1 VVFFSSM
8 NQANHL
14 HLLNSIFGHK
24 SFRGSQEKI
33 VLHLYKGE
41 DCLVLMP
48 TSAGKSLCYQIPA
61 LMRDGVGIIISPLIA
76 LMKDQVDNLNEMGV
90 RAKAL
95 NSSLPFKEVLEI
107 QKELRR
113 GDLDLLY
120 IAPEKLAN
128 PSFFSFLKT
137 LNIALFAIDEAH
149 CISEWGHDFRPS
161 YLQLGVL
168 KDEFPGVPLIAL
180 TATADKQTRAEI
192 LEKLKIPEK
201 NLFLSSFDRPNISYE
216 IVEKKRPKEQLQAF
230 LRENKG
236 ESGIVYCMS
245 RKKVEELALWL
256 SERGLKALPYH
267 AGLDEKIRAR
277 NQNTFIKE
285 EEIIMVATVAFG
297 MGIDKPNVRFV
308 AHMDLPKS
316 IEAYYQE
323 TGRAGRDGLPSK
335 AWMTY
340 GLDSV
345 VYLKKLMEGSEADN
359 ERKWVEKRK
368 CDQLISYC
376 ETAKCR
382 RERLLEYFD
391 EPFKGPCKNC
401 DNCWTT
407 QESVDATLWS
417 KMALSA
423 VFRTG
428 ESFGVHHLVSL
439 LRGENNEKV
448 RQFNHQ
454 NLSVYGI
461 GKMNSPF
468 IWKALFRKLIAENY
482 LLVDSESFGALSL
495 SSKSGLIL
503 KENQKVFLKIKE
515 STKKEKQPLGVVG
528 GDPHKREVD
537 FKDEFQ
543 KKLFDRLRA
552 FRLKLSKERG
562 VAPYNIFID
571 KTLMEMA
578 DKRPQTMKDFRS
590 LNGVGNFKLRRYG
603 KLFVDFLSESERLQ

>member
-1 VVFFSSM
+1 
-8 NQANHL
+8 
-14 HLLNSIFGHK
+14 
-24 SFRGSQEKI
+24 
-33 VLHLYKGE
+33 
-41 DCLVLMP
+41 
-48 TSAGKSLCYQIPA
+48 
-61 LMRDGVGIIISPLIA
+61 
-76 LMKDQVDNLNEMGV
+76 
-90 RAKAL
+90 
-95 NSSLPFKEVLEI
+95 
-107 QKELRR
+107 
-113 GDLDLLY
+113 
-120 IAPEKLAN
+120 
-128 PSFFSFLKT
+128 
-137 LNIALFAIDEAH
+137 
-149 CISEWGHDFRPS
+149 
-161 YLQLGVL
+161 
-168 KDEFPGVPLIAL
+168 
-180 TATADKQTRAEI
+180 
-192 LEKLKIPEK
+192 
-201 NLFLSSFDRPNISYE
+201 
-216 IVEKKRPKEQLQAF
+216 
-230 LRENKG
+230 
-236 ESGIVYCMS
+236 
-245 RKKVEELALWL
+245 
-256 SERGLKALPYH
+256 
-267 AGLDEKIRAR
+267 
-277 NQNTFIKE
+277 
-285 EEIIMVATVAFG
+285 
-297 MGIDKPNVRFV
+297 
-308 AHMDLPKS
+308 
-316 IEAYYQE
+316 
-323 TGRAGRDGLPSK
+323 
-335 AWMTY
+335 
-340 GLDSV
+340 
-345 VYLKKLMEGSEADN
+345 MEGSEADN

-391 EPFKGPCKNC
+391 EAFKGPCKNC

-454 NLSVYGI
+454 DLSVYGI

-495 SSKSGLIL
+495 SSKSAQIL

-515 STKKEKQPLGVVG
+515 SAKKEKQPLGVVG

-543 KKLFDRLRA
+543 KKLFDRLRS

>member
-1 VVFFSSM
+1 MIFFPSM

-24 SFRGSQEKI
+24 NFRGLQERI
-33 VLHLYKGE
+33 VLHLHKGE

-76 LMKDQVDNLNEMGV
+76 LMKDQVDNLNEMGIKA
-90 RAKAL
+90 RAL
-95 NSSLPFKEVLEI
+95 NSSLPFNEVLEV
-107 QKELRR
+107 QRELRE
-113 GDLDLLY
+113 GKLDLLY
-120 IAPEKLAN
+120 VAPEKLAN
-128 PSFFSFLKT
+128 PSFFSLLKT

-168 KDEFPGVPLIAL
+168 KEDFPEVPMIAL
-180 TATADKQTRAEI
+180 TATADKQTRKEI
-192 LEKLKIPEK
+192 LDKLKIPEK

-216 IVEKKRPKEQLQAF
+216 IVEKKKPKEQLLSF

-236 ESGIVYCMS
+236 ESGIIYCMS
-245 RKKVEELALWL
+245 RKKVEDLALWL
-256 SERGLKALPYH
+256 SEKGLKALPYH
-267 AGLDEKIRAR
+267 AGLDEGLRAR

-285 EEIIMVATVAFG
+285 EEVIMVATVAFG

-316 IEAYYQE
+316 LEAYYQE

-345 VYLKKLMEGSEADN
+345 VYLKKLMENSEADHG
-359 ERKWVEKRK
+359 RKLVEKKK

-376 ETAKCR
+376 ESFQCR
-382 RERLLEYFD
+382 RQRLLEYFD

-423 VFRTG
+423 VFRTR

-454 NLSVYGI
+454 NLSVFGI
-461 GKMNSPF
+461 GKMNSSHV
-468 IWKALFRKLIAENY
+468 WKSLFRKLIAENY
-482 LLVDSESFGALSL
+482 LSVDNEGFGALSI
-495 SSKSGLIL
+495 SPKGALIL
-503 KENQKVFLKIKE
+503 KENEKVFLKIKD
-515 STKKEKQPLGVVG
+515 SSKKEQTVTGS
-528 GDPHKREVD
+528 DPYKKEVD
-537 FKDEFQ
+537 FKDDFQ
-543 KKLFDRLRA
+543 KKLFDDLRA

-562 VAPYNIFID
+562 VAPYHIFID

-578 DKRPQTMKDFRS
+578 DKKPQSMKDLRN
-590 LNGVGNFKLRRYG
+590 LHGVGNFKLRRYG
-603 KLFVDFLSESERLQ
+603 KLFVDFLSDSARLQ

>member
-1 VVFFSSM
+1 MSQV
-8 NQANHL
+8 NHL

-24 SFRGSQEKI
+24 TFRGQQEKI
-33 VLHLYKGE
+33 VLHLCSGK

-61 LMRDGVGIIISPLIA
+61 LMRDGVGVIISPLIA

-90 RAKAL
+90 RARAL
-95 NSSLPFKEVLEI
+95 NSSLSFNEVLEV
-107 QKELRR
+107 QKLLREGR
-113 GDLDLLY
+113 LDLLY
-120 IAPEKLAN
+120 LAPEKLAN
-128 PSFFSFLKT
+128 KPFFSFLKT

-161 YLQLGVL
+161 YLQLGFL
-168 KDEFPGVPLIAL
+168 KKYFPQVPLIAL
-180 TATADKQTRAEI
+180 TATADKQTRVEI
-192 LEKLKIPEK
+192 LEKLKIPEE

-216 IVEKKRPKEQLQAF
+216 IIEKKRPKEQLLAF
-230 LRENKG
+230 LKENKG

-245 RKKVEELALWL
+245 RKKVEDLALWL
-256 SERGLKALPYH
+256 TEKGLKALPYH
-267 AGLDEKIRAR
+267 AGLDEKLRER

-316 IEAYYQE
+316 LEAYYQE

-345 VYLKKLMEGSEADN
+345 VYLKKLMENSEADN
-359 ERKWVEKRK
+359 ERKLVEKKK

-376 ETAKCR
+376 ESIQCR
-382 RERLLEYFD
+382 RQSLLEYFD
-391 EPFKGPCKNC
+391 EPYKGPCKNC

-439 LRGENNEKV
+439 LRGENNEKI
-448 RQFNHQ
+448 RQFNHE
-454 NLSVYGI
+454 NLSVFGI

-468 IWKALFRKLIAENY
+468 LWKTLFRKLIAENY
-482 LLVDSESFGALSL
+482 LRVDSEGFGALSL
-495 SSKSGLIL
+495 SPKSAQIL
-503 KENQKVFLKIKE
+503 KEGQKVFLKNKCHSKNDQKRSEFID
-515 STKKEKQPLGVVG
+515 
-528 GDPHKREVD
+528 GDPHKKKVD
-537 FKDEFQ
+537 FKDDFQ
-543 KKLFDRLRA
+543 KKLFDDLRA
-552 FRLKLSKERG
+552 FRLKLSRERG
-562 VAPYNIFID
+562 VAPYHIFID
-571 KTLMEMA
+571 RTLMEMA
-578 DKRPQTMKDFRS
+578 DKRPQTMKDLRN
-590 LNGVGNFKLRRYG
+590 LHGVGNFKLRRYG
-603 KLFVDFLSESERLQ
+603 KLFVDFLSESVSLQ

>member
-1 VVFFSSM
+1 
-8 NQANHL
+8 
-14 HLLNSIFGHK
+14 
-24 SFRGSQEKI
+24 
-33 VLHLYKGE
+33 
-41 DCLVLMP
+41 MP

-61 LMRDGVGIIISPLIA
+61 LMRDGVGVIISPLIA

-90 RAKAL
+90 RARAL
-95 NSSLPFKEVLEI
+95 NSSLSFNEVLEV
-107 QKELRR
+107 QKLLREGR
-113 GDLDLLY
+113 LDLLY
-120 IAPEKLAN
+120 LAPEKLAN
-128 PSFFSFLKT
+128 KPFFSFLKT

-161 YLQLGVL
+161 YLQLGFL
-168 KDEFPGVPLIAL
+168 KKYFPQVPLIAL
-180 TATADKQTRAEI
+180 TATADKQTRVEI
-192 LEKLKIPEK
+192 LEKLKIPEE

-216 IVEKKRPKEQLQAF
+216 IIEKKRPKEQLLAF
-230 LRENKG
+230 LKENKG

-245 RKKVEELALWL
+245 RKKVEDLALWL
-256 SERGLKALPYH
+256 TEKGLKALPYH
-267 AGLDEKIRAR
+267 AGLDEKLRER

-316 IEAYYQE
+316 LEAYYQE

-345 VYLKKLMEGSEADN
+345 VYLKKLMENSEADN
-359 ERKWVEKRK
+359 ERKLVEKKK

-376 ETAKCR
+376 ESIQCR
-382 RERLLEYFD
+382 RQSLLEYFD
-391 EPFKGPCKNC
+391 EPYKGPCKNC

-439 LRGENNEKV
+439 LRGENNEKI
-448 RQFNHQ
+448 RQFNHE
-454 NLSVYGI
+454 NLSVFGI

-468 IWKALFRKLIAENY
+468 LWKTLFRKLIAENY
-482 LLVDSESFGALSL
+482 LRVDSEGFGALSL
-495 SSKSGLIL
+495 SPKSAQIL
-503 KENQKVFLKIKE
+503 KEGQKVFLKNKCHSKNDQKRSEFID
-515 STKKEKQPLGVVG
+515 
-528 GDPHKREVD
+528 GDPHKKKVD
-537 FKDEFQ
+537 FKDDFQ
-543 KKLFDRLRA
+543 KKLFDDLRA
-552 FRLKLSKERG
+552 FRLKLSRERG
-562 VAPYNIFID
+562 VAPYHIFID
-571 KTLMEMA
+571 RTLMEMA
-578 DKRPQTMKDFRS
+578 DKRPQTMKDLRN
-590 LNGVGNFKLRRYG
+590 LHGVGNFKLRRYG
-603 KLFVDFLSESERLQ
+603 KLFVDFLSESVSLQ

>member
-1 VVFFSSM
+1 MVFFSSM
-8 NQANHL
+8 NQAGHL
-14 HLLNSIFGHK
+14 YLLNSVFGHK
-24 SFRGSQEKI
+24 SFRGLQERI
-33 VLHLYKGE
+33 VLHLYEGQ

-61 LMRDGVGIIISPLIA
+61 LMRDGVGVIISPLIA

-95 NSSLPFKEVLEI
+95 NSSLSFNEVLEV
-107 QKELRR
+107 QRELRE
-113 GDLDLLY
+113 GKLDLLY
-120 IAPEKLAN
+120 VAPEKLTNSA
-128 PSFFSFLKT
+128 FFSFLKT

-168 KDEFPGVPLIAL
+168 KNEFPEVPLIAL
-180 TATADKQTRAEI
+180 TATADKQTRNEI
-192 LEKLKIPEK
+192 LDKLKIPKK

-216 IVEKKRPKEQLQAF
+216 IVEKKRPKDQLFSF
-230 LRENKG
+230 LKENKG

-245 RKKVEELALWL
+245 RKKVEELASWL
-256 SERGLKALPYH
+256 SDKGLKALPYH
-267 AGLDEKIRAR
+267 AGLDEGVRAR
-277 NQNTFIKE
+277 NQNAFIKE
-285 EEIIMVATVAFG
+285 EEVIMVATVAFG

-316 IEAYYQE
+316 LEAYYQE

-345 VYLKKLMEGSEADN
+345 VYLKKLMENSEAGN
-359 ERKWVEKRK
+359 ERKLVEKKK

-376 ETAKCR
+376 ESFHCR
-382 RERLLEYFD
+382 RQILLEYFD
-391 EPFKGPCKNC
+391 EVFKAPCKNC

-407 QESVDATLWS
+407 QETVDATLWS

-439 LRGENNEKV
+439 LRGEKNEKV
-448 RQFNHQ
+448 KQFNHQ
-454 NLSVYGI
+454 DLSVFGI
-461 GKMNSPF
+461 GKMNSPN
-468 IWKALFRKLIAENY
+468 IWKSLFRKLIAENY
-482 LLVDSESFGALSL
+482 LSVDNEGFGSL
-495 SSKSGLIL
+495 SISAKGALIL
-503 KENQKVFLKIKE
+503 KENQKVFLNVKE
-515 STKKEKQPLGVVG
+515 SSKKEQKDMGVIG
-528 GDPHKREVD
+528 RNPHKKEMD
-537 FKDEFQ
+537 FKDDFQ
-543 KKLFDRLRA
+543 KKLFDDLRA

-562 VAPYNIFID
+562 VAPYHIFID

-578 DKRPQTMKDFRS
+578 DKKPQTMKDLRH
-590 LNGVGNFKLRRYG
+590 LHGVGNFKLRRYG
-603 KLFVDFLSESERLQ
+603 KLFVDFLSDSESSY

>member
-1 VVFFSSM
+1 MSQV
-8 NQANHL
+8 NHL

-24 SFRGSQEKI
+24 TFRGQQEKI
-33 VLHLYKGE
+33 VLHLCSGK

-61 LMRDGVGIIISPLIA
+61 LMRDGVGVIISPLIA

-90 RAKAL
+90 RARAL
-95 NSSLPFKEVLEI
+95 NSSLSFNEVLEV
-107 QKELRR
+107 QKLLREGR
-113 GDLDLLY
+113 LDLLY
-120 IAPEKLAN
+120 LAPEKLAN
-128 PSFFSFLKT
+128 KPFFSFLKT

-161 YLQLGVL
+161 YLQLGFL
-168 KDEFPGVPLIAL
+168 KKYFPQVPLIAL
-180 TATADKQTRAEI
+180 TATADKQTRVEI
-192 LEKLKIPEK
+192 LEKLKIPEE

-216 IVEKKRPKEQLQAF
+216 IIEKKRPKEQLLAF
-230 LRENKG
+230 LKENKG

-245 RKKVEELALWL
+245 RKKVEDLALWL
-256 SERGLKALPYH
+256 TEKGLKALPYH
-267 AGLDEKIRAR
+267 AGLDEKLRER

-316 IEAYYQE
+316 LEAYYQE

-345 VYLKKLMEGSEADN
+345 VYLKKLMENSEADN
-359 ERKWVEKRK
+359 ERKLVEKKK

-376 ETAKCR
+376 ESIQCR
-382 RERLLEYFD
+382 RQRLLEYFD
-391 EPFKGPCKNC
+391 EPYKGPCKNC

-439 LRGENNEKV
+439 LRGENNEKI
-448 RQFNHQ
+448 RQFNHE
-454 NLSVYGI
+454 NLSVFGI

-468 IWKALFRKLIAENY
+468 LWKTLFRKLIAENY
-482 LLVDSESFGALSL
+482 LRVDSEGFGALSL
-495 SSKSGLIL
+495 SPKSAQIL
-503 KENQKVFLKIKE
+503 KEGQKVFLKNKCHSKNDQKRSEFID
-515 STKKEKQPLGVVG
+515 
-528 GDPHKREVD
+528 GDPHKKKVD
-537 FKDEFQ
+537 FKDDFQ
-543 KKLFDRLRA
+543 KKLFDDLRA
-552 FRLKLSKERG
+552 FRLKLSRERG
-562 VAPYNIFID
+562 VAPYHIFID
-571 KTLMEMA
+571 RTLMEMA
-578 DKRPQTMKDFRS
+578 DKRPQTMKDLRN
-590 LNGVGNFKLRRYG
+590 LHGVGNFKLRRYG
-603 KLFVDFLSESERLQ
+603 KLFVDFLSESVSLQ

>member
-1 VVFFSSM
+1 MSQV
-8 NQANHL
+8 NHL

-24 SFRGSQEKI
+24 TFRGQQEKI
-33 VLHLYKGE
+33 VLHLCSGE

-61 LMRDGVGIIISPLIA
+61 LMRDGVGVIISPLIA
-76 LMKDQVDNLNEMGV
+76 LMKDQVDNLNEMGI
-90 RAKAL
+90 RARAL
-95 NSSLPFKEVLEI
+95 NSSLSFNEVLEV
-107 QKELRR
+107 QKLLREGR
-113 GDLDLLY
+113 LDLLY
-120 IAPEKLAN
+120 LAPEKLAN
-128 PSFFSFLKT
+128 KSFFSFLKT

-161 YLQLGVL
+161 YLQLGFL
-168 KDEFPGVPLIAL
+168 KKYFPQVPLIAL
-180 TATADKQTRAEI
+180 TATADKQTRVEI
-192 LEKLKIPEK
+192 LEKLKIPEE

-216 IVEKKRPKEQLQAF
+216 IIEKKRPKEQLLAF
-230 LRENKG
+230 LKENKG

-245 RKKVEELALWL
+245 RKKVEDLALWL
-256 SERGLKALPYH
+256 TEKGLKALPYH
-267 AGLDEKIRAR
+267 AGLDEKLRER

-316 IEAYYQE
+316 LEAYYQE

-345 VYLKKLMEGSEADN
+345 VYLKKLMENSEADN
-359 ERKWVEKRK
+359 ERKLVEKKK

-376 ETAKCR
+376 ESIQCR
-382 RERLLEYFD
+382 RQSLLEYFD
-391 EPFKGPCKNC
+391 EPYKGPCKNC

-439 LRGENNEKV
+439 LRGENNEKI
-448 RQFNHQ
+448 RQFNHE
-454 NLSVYGI
+454 NLSVFGI

-468 IWKALFRKLIAENY
+468 LWKTLFRKLIAENY
-482 LLVDSESFGALSL
+482 LRVDSEGFGALSL
-495 SSKSGLIL
+495 SPKSAQIL
-503 KENQKVFLKIKE
+503 KEGQKVFLKNKCHSKNDQKRSEFID
-515 STKKEKQPLGVVG
+515 
-528 GDPHKREVD
+528 GDPHKKKVD
-537 FKDEFQ
+537 FKDDFQ
-543 KKLFDRLRA
+543 KKLFDDLRA
-552 FRLKLSKERG
+552 FRLKLSRERG
-562 VAPYNIFID
+562 VAPYHIFID
-571 KTLMEMA
+571 RTLMEMA
-578 DKRPQTMKDFRS
+578 DKRPQTMKDLRN
-590 LNGVGNFKLRRYG
+590 LHGVGNFKLRRYG
-603 KLFVDFLSESERLQ
+603 KLFVDFLSESVSLQ